1 MSQFQAPTSAAPVAE
16 TPTPVSR
23 TERKYLF
30 ALSAGHALEWFDWAM
45 FGLLSVYIGEAFFPG
60 GSVVAS
66 TLNSLAVFAVGFVVR
81 PFGGVLLGLVADRV
95 GRRPVMIGAVAATA
109 AGSLI
114 IGVTPTHE
122 TIGVWAGVIVLLC
135 RVLQGFSTGIEGS
148 LGAAYGVEL
157 VPSRPGYVAGFMATF
172 NNFGNMLAPL
182 TTLLAVSLLGPE
194 DMGEFGWRIP
204 FILGGL
210 LGVIVLWLRRT
221 LPETLLL
228 ADAGQ
233 AAEEGPAGPITVT
246 RTKTIDVWRGI
257 RHYWLSVLAVVF
269 IVGAL
274 QAYNYTWLSGLP
286 SIATGTYGENPTGV
300 FAVSTALGV
309 VLTLGALGL
318 SRVLDKWNLGRAFV
332 IGRLLAIPTIFLI
345 LLYDGGGVGS
355 YAIVALGGSLV
366 LVLNLTIFSTVANL
380 MLPQEIRG
388 TAVGLGYGVGVG
400 LFGGTASYL
409 FVYLQ
414 SVGLS
419 YVFPIYIASLCAIS
433 VVLYLVAKRR
443 NGVFRG
449 K

>member
-1 MSQFQAPTSAAPVAE
+1 MSEYQAPTT
-16 TPTPVSR
+16 TPQTSNPPKHSSDK
-23 TERKYLF
+23 KYLF
-30 ALSAGHALEWFDWAM
+30 ALSAGHALEWYDWAM
-45 FGLLSVYIGEAFFPG
+45 FGLLSVYIGQAFFPG
-60 GSVVAS
+60 DSAVAS

-81 PFGGVLLGLVADRV
+81 PFGGVFLGLVADRV
-95 GRRPVMIGAVAATA
+95 GRKPVMIVAVGATA

-114 IGVTPTHE
+114 IGLTPTHE

-157 VPSRPGYVAGFMATF
+157 VPHRPGYVAGFMATF
-172 NNFGNMLAPL
+172 NNFGNLLAPL
-182 TTLLAVSLLGPE
+182 TSFFAVWLIGP
-194 DMGEFGWRIP
+194 DQMSEFGWRIP

-210 LGVIVLWLRRT
+210 LGIVVLWLRRT
-221 LPETLLL
+221 LPETLDP
-228 ADAGQ
+228 ATIDAQG
-233 AAEEGPAGPITVT
+233 VSS
-246 RTKTIDVWRGI
+246 RHKTSDVWRGI
-257 RHYWLSVLAVVF
+257 RKYWLSVLAVVF

-286 SIATGTYGENPTGV
+286 SIATGTYSEDPTGV
-300 FAVSTALGV
+300 FAVSSV
-309 VLTLGALGL
+309 LGAILTIGAFLL
-318 SRVLDKWNLGRAFV
+318 SKVLDKWNLSRSFV
-332 IGRLLAIPTIFLI
+332 IGRVLAIPTIFLV
-345 LLYDGGGVGS
+345 LLYQGDGIGS
-355 YAIVALGGSLV
+355 YAAVALGGSLV

-388 TAVGLGYGVGVG
+388 TAVGLGYGIGVA

-414 SVGLS
+414 NVGLD

-433 VVLYLVAKRR
+433 VVLYLFAKRA